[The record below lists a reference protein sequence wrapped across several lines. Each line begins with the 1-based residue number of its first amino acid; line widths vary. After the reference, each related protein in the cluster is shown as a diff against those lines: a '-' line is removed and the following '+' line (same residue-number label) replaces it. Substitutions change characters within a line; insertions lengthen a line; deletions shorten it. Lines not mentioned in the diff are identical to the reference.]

1 MSGWLARLFGGSR
14 ASSPGMGLGLVRT
27 LTLNSKVERLLRHL
41 NVPEPADTLPPAVRE
56 AWAVGRTVEAIR
68 LFRAATGL
76 GLKEARDVLKRGILP
91 VDLALEA
98 NIDRLLRHH
107 GLSVVSLEMP
117 LPEVID
123 ELAHGRKIQAIKA
136 YRDATGAS
144 LAEAKHA
151 VEALERQLAQDL
163 GWTR

>member
-1 MSGWLARLFGGSR
+1 MGIGLAR
-14 ASSPGMGLGLVRT
+14 T
-27 LTLNSKVERLLRHL
+27 LALNAKVERLLRHL
-41 NVPEPADTLPPAVRE
+41 NVSDQSDALPPAVRE
-56 AWAVGRTVEAIR
+56 AWAAGRTVEAVR
-68 LFRAATGL
+68 LLREATGI
-76 GLKEARDVLKRGILP
+76 GLKEARDTLKRGILP

-123 ELAHGRKIQAIKA
+123 ELARGRTIHAIKA
-136 YRDATGAS
+136 YREATGAG
-144 LAEAKHA
+144 LVEAKHA

-163 GWTR
+163 GRSR